1 MTNSAVLLKEMKELL
16 DAYSGGRLPLN
27 RLTQRLETLS
37 NTLPNPSREWHTQF
51 FRLWLGL
58 EEVNALLL
66 DSKRREPSIEE
77 QHVLDDRL
85 SKLSALIDSE
95 LAQLV

>member
-16 DAYSGGRLPLN
+16 HSYSSGNLPLN
-27 RLTQRLETLS
+27 GLTQRLETLS
-37 NTLPNPSREWHTQF
+37 DALPNPSHEWRIRF
-51 FRLWLGL
+51 FGLWLGL

-66 DSKRREPSIEE
+66 DEKKRKPNLEE

-85 SKLSALIDSE
+85 NKLNSLIDSE
-95 LAQLV
+95 LAQ